1 MPIEHSATSLRP
13 GMGGGVS
20 GFSTKLRMRK
30 SPSTAI
36 TPKPLASATGTS
48 RQPTVTSACRVTC
61 AASIG
66 P

>member
-13 GMGGGVS
+13 GMCGGCG
-20 GFSTKLRMRK
+20 GFSTKLRMRM
-30 SPSTAI
+30 SSSTAI
-36 TPKPLASATGTS
+36 TPKPLAPATGTS
-48 RQPTVTSACRVTC
+48 KQPTVTSAWRVTC